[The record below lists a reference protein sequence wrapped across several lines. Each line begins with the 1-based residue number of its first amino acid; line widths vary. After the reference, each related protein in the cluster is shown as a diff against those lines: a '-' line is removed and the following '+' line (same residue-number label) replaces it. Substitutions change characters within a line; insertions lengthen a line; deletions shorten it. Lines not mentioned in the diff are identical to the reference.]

1 MNSPTAELEQVKAQ
15 VLQWSP
21 QLRANLA
28 ERLFESLADEET
40 ASENLSEGQIDEIVR
55 RQRRHQNGE
64 GHASDYRESLSRLD
78 RALAEFRKA

>member
-1 MNSPTAELEQVKAQ
+1 MSSPTAELEQVKAQ

-40 ASENLSEGQIDEIVR
+40 ASENLSESQIDEIVR

-64 GHASDYRESLSRLD
+64 GHASDYRESLSRID

>member
-64 GHASDYRESLSRLD
+64 GHASDYRESLSRID

>member
-1 MNSPTAELEQVKAQ
+1 MSSPTAELEQVKAQ

-40 ASENLSEGQIDEIVR
+40 ASANLSESQIDEIVR

-64 GHASDYRESLSRLD
+64 GHASDYRESLSRID

>member
-1 MNSPTAELEQVKAQ
+1 MNSPIAELEQVEAQ

-28 ERLFESLADEET
+28 ERLFQSVADDET
-40 ASENLSEGQIDEIVR
+40 ASPNLSENQIDEIVR
-55 RQRRHQNGE
+55 RQQRHHSGE
-64 GHASDYRESLSRLD
+64 GHANDYRESLSRLD

>member
-1 MNSPTAELEQVKAQ
+1 MSSPIAELEQIEAQ
-15 VLQWSP
+15 VLRWSP

-28 ERLFESLADEET
+28 ERLFQSVADEET
-40 ASENLSEGQIDEIVR
+40 ASPNLSEGQIDEIVR
-55 RQRRHQNGE
+55 RQQRHQDGE